1 MCKGE
6 GYICYCPEE
15 KIIDKV
21 MKAFI
26 TEDDIELGLMEILEK
41 THHYSI
47 IHCNPS
53 PDAKDTL
60 LDGTGR
66 TDKAQCYLPEV
77 MKESLLAINPG
88 VDASIIDKAIDTLT
102 QPATESTIIDKNYI
116 IYKAIREGL
125 TCTFRK
131 NGKDDFVTVRL
142 IDFNTPSNNTFTAVN
157 QMWIRGHYN
166 WRRPDVLIFINGM
179 PLVFIEL
186 KNGNIPVR
194 QAYTKNLKSY
204 LTDVPNLFTMNQICV
219 LSNGLETRLGA
230 FNAGYENFF
239 EWLKNSEEDKIDR
252 DSIRDNALSIKYMA
266 DSFLNKETLIDYIE
280 NFILF
285 ENKHIKIIAKNHQ
298 YLGVNNLFGSLQR
311 REELNGKIGV
321 FWHTQGS
328 GKSYSMVMF
337 ARKVKRKMQGNFT
350 FLVVTDREDLDGQI
364 LKNFIRT
371 EVVGVSDECRP
382 KNSENLR
389 SFLQTNKPFIFS
401 LIHKFGWDRV
411 TKGNYPI
418 LSTRNDI
425 IVMVDEAHRT
435 QYNTLGE
442 NMRAA
447 LPNAN
452 FIAFTGTPLLGTKR
466 LTNQWFGNY
475 VSEYNFAQSVED
487 GATVP
492 LFYSRRVPTVDL
504 ANKDLQKDMEA
515 LMKGEELNDV
525 EMQKL
530 ENSGSRIFE
539 VIKRDDRLEVVAQD
553 IVKHFINRGYKGKGM
568 VVSIDKFTAVTMYD
582 KVQRYWLEEQKNLIK
597 RRNDATEEEK
607 KKIQE
612 TLDYMKTVEM
622 AVVISEESD
631 EVEKFQAKGLD
642 ITSHRKKM
650 NEITPEGNDIEDR
663 FRDPNDPLQLVFVC
677 AMWLTGFDVP
687 SLSTLYLDKPMKG
700 HTLMQCIA
708 RANRCFEGKKCGLI
722 VDYVNV
728 FKWMKEALGSY
739 AISPDNPEMPVKDI
753 ESLLAM
759 LEESITMTSD
769 FLAGEGIRI
778 EEAFNEESL
787 DKLDIIRKQ
796 YDRIVEKDD
805 VKNKFKVLSSTMI
818 NLYEASKPEVFER
831 HWTDTRFAA
840 LKYLHDL
847 FDNTVNDEKLERAK
861 EKMGALLNQSVS
873 SNVLCEDKP
882 NYGIKG
888 SKVIDLSKL
897 DVKDLEKELKDA
909 EYKSVEIENL
919 REFIE
924 KTLQQMINRNT
935 TRVSFSERYQGIINR
950 YNAGSTESEDY
961 YEQLLQLIED
971 LKKENN
977 RAYEEG
983 LTEEE
988 LEIYDLL
995 VMGKHLTK
1003 AEDQKVKLAAK
1014 HLYDTLLTK
1023 KAELMVIEWYKDEQ
1037 TKALVRDTISA
1048 ELDKDLPDA
1057 YDKDSFNSK
1066 TNLLLNHFMDM
1077 SVQGYGWVA

>member
-1 MCKGE
+1 MTDIQLKQLKDNLWHSADLLRQGAHLAANKFGQPILGLVFLRYADILFKQHKADILSEYESLKGGRREKTIKEISVEKIGFFIPECAYFDTINEAPDTSEKATLVKRAMEEIEKENPRLE
-6 GYICYCPEE
+6 GVLPKDVYAQLVPEE
-15 KIIDKV
+15 EPDLLSKIIRVFKD
-21 MKAFI
+21 I
-26 TEDDIELGLMEILEK
+26 PEDIEIDLFGEIYEYFLGNFALSE
-41 THHYSI
+41 
-47 IHCNPS
+47 
-53 PDAKDTL
+53 
-60 LDGTGR
+60 
-66 TDKAQCYLPEV
+66 
-77 MKESLLAINPG
+77 
-88 VDASIIDKAIDTLT
+88 
-102 QPATESTIIDKNYI
+102 
-116 IYKAIREGL
+116 
-125 TCTFRK
+125 
-131 NGKDDFVTVRL
+131 GKDGGTFYTPASVVRYM
-142 IDFNTPSNNTFTAVN
+142 V
-157 QMWIRGHYN
+157 Q
-166 WRRPDVLIFINGM
+166 VLN
-179 PLVFIEL
+179 P
-186 KNGNIPVR
+186 
-194 QAYTKNLKSY
+194 
-204 LTDVPNLFTMNQICV
+204 
-219 LSNGLETRLGA
+219 ETG
-230 FNAGYENFF
+230 
-239 EWLKNSEEDKIDR
+239 DK
-252 DSIRDNALSIKYMA
+252 K
-266 DSFLNKETLIDYIE
+266 FLDP
-280 NFILF
+280 
-285 ENKHIKIIAKNHQ
+285 AC
-298 YLGVNNLFGSLQR
+298 
-311 REELNGKIGV
+311 
-321 FWHTQGS
+321 GS
-328 GKSYSMVMF
+328 GGMF
-337 ARKVKRKMQGNFT
+337 VQAARYM
-350 FLVVTDREDLDGQI
+350 
-364 LKNFIRT
+364 
-371 EVVGVSDECRP
+371 
-382 KNSENLR
+382 
-389 SFLQTNKPFIFS
+389 
-401 LIHKFGWDRV
+401 H
-411 TKGNYPI
+411 
-418 LSTRNDI
+418 
-425 IVMVDEAHRT
+425 
-435 QYNTLGE
+435 
-442 NMRAA
+442 
-447 LPNAN
+447 
-452 FIAFTGTPLLGTKR
+452 
-466 LTNQWFGNY
+466 
-475 VSEYNFAQSVED
+475 
-487 GATVP
+487 
-492 LFYSRRVPTVDL
+492 
-504 ANKDLQKDMEA
+504 
-515 LMKGEELNDV
+515 
-525 EMQKL
+525 
-530 ENSGSRIFE
+530 
-539 VIKRDDRLEVVAQD
+539 
-553 IVKHFINRGYKGKGM
+553 KHFINRGYKGKGM

-650 NEITPEGNDIEDR
+650 NEITPEGHDIEDR

-739 AISPDNPEMPVKDI
+739 AVSPDNPEMPVKDI
-753 ESLLAM
+753 ESLLTM

-805 VKNKFKVLSSTMI
+805 VKNKFKVLSNTMI

-971 LKKENN
+971 LKKEND
-977 RAYEEG
+977 RAYEQG